1 MQIGH
6 SPRGGSSGRGPTSS
20 SVPRIELA
28 SSFIKFL
35 LDTLA
40 LFLMNLPVFVL
51 TFLVAIPNAPAG
63 PTLLGGT
70 TFLSAGRTQLLGRGG
85 PIFLVV
91 LVIISGLIIIRTF
104 HRFAERHGSDLSS
117 CRRCT
122 VLFRCFHGRLS

>member
-51 TFLVAIPNAPAG
+51 TFLVAIPNAQASV
-63 PTLLGGT
+63 TLLEGIGI
-70 TFLSAGRTQLLGRGG
+70 TFLSARRTKLLGRGG
-85 PIFLVV
+85 PMFLGV
-91 LVIISGLIIIRTF
+91 LVIISGLIILPF
-104 HRFAERHGSDLSS
+104 H
-117 CRRCT
+117 
-122 VLFRCFHGRLS
+122 